1 MSTIEISNNRP
12 IGPNRTGLRSN
23 ISRDDNAARAPPL
36 DIQPNREVTVVNG
49 DRSNLTWKRYKLIEI
64 NQRTGMCLVEGIS
77 DSRQRNFPR
86 SVVKPKDWVDSFKG
100 LFRAM
105 ALVDDG
111 DDRKGDDFKDQQ
123 HHYVE
128 FHNFYHAMQLL
139 GAEYDHDHAL
149 KIFKALD
156 VRANGILSFGQ
167 FLNWVYGLGRTSDKG
182 RLLTTVE
189 CVTGV
194 RKWQNIL
201 TYYVM
206 AMGDNEAGVEGDRKQ
221 TIWTT
226 AAYDAASSTA
236 DTVHLITSSN
246 NDQDAQ
252 VNVFQIPKNLD
263 SFHSQFATKLQ
274 ANRDRLVEVY
284 SPSNEDERECSIVVM
299 GPGEIGK
306 SALINKFVKGV
317 FPHDYDPTIQD
328 HARKQILVDDK
339 PALLDILDTAGQDEF
354 ASMRYDW
361 LKDGIDILLICFSRS
376 DHESFIRAEELI
388 NISKRLLKQ
397 QKTPK
402 IVPILLVGT
411 KKDLSEQMCQVTLDD
426 VQDLRERYGGPDFIG
441 YEECSAF
448 MDDNVTEIFE
458 EAVLMYRKWRSES
471 AGIKIKYPTLREVQ
485 ARQRQV
491 SYVQQMNNNAS
502 KQRRKC
508 LGCLAKF
515 CPAMAAY
522 MESEEKTKKL
532 NIASVPKDKFGDELS
547 EPSYSKQH
555 FFVQRKFSW
564 GIAVS
569 CIIAMIFF
577 PIVITFETLLFVFYC
592 NATNC
597 CFKCLPTTVD
607 FTDTQ
612 VAVLYDLFAGIVGRD
627 PREEAKSEDARKW
640 FLSQTCGQK
649 VSRLALTLFIDVIF
663 FFAFFN
669 AITLGFGWFDTGS
682 TDADDL
688 AVVETLGP
696 GQIWGLMWLVL
707 ILYMSLDIDVVPP
720 APSMQALRPY
730 VMYLN
735 ADESIRTTA
744 YVFLRGFSKSTFAI
758 FRLEATAER
767 IGTSL
772 FVATVW
778 AILPGLVRVVLQTD
792 GGGKF
797 FPDGLKLQAITAMF
811 VSFTFIFTLVLGL
824 QMQLMSGLV
833 KYIGWMNDITNMLDE
848 VFSKKSELHYINLT
862 RHNNVLAWLEMR
874 TYLYTKG
881 LIIFA
886 RQEIF
891 VLYVIF
897 VQVVTGVYTL
907 QRLLSNSSDIS
918 ETYGSPSFV
927 GILVMFLLLTYSLL
941 RILRTTRMIERLQ
954 TKQIAL
960 LAAQKFQIYYK
971 RITWHPDKDS
981 ENEISEG
988 GDDYD
993 PDFDDIDPNNLPPM
1007 VDPVEDDSTDDD
1019 MNLNIVE
1026 EENGGRVSPVD
1037 GNKSENDALLGIV
1050 DDAAAAIDAQQTLDL
1065 SGPSTGNITRPTR
1078 LRLQRTQTRN
1088 FGKVENESM
1097 FSADYLDQ
1105 SEKFVQA
1112 AINICEA
1119 QDIIPRIFNI
1129 KVQVAVGLAVLCT
1142 SFAVL
1147 PTAIS
1152 LAFGDACAEW
1162 QN

>member
-1 MSTIEISNNRP
+1 
-12 IGPNRTGLRSN
+12 
-23 ISRDDNAARAPPL
+23 
-36 DIQPNREVTVVNG
+36 
-49 DRSNLTWKRYKLIEI
+49 
-64 NQRTGMCLVEGIS
+64 
-77 DSRQRNFPR
+77 
-86 SVVKPKDWVDSFKG
+86 
-100 LFRAM
+100 
-105 ALVDDG
+105 
-111 DDRKGDDFKDQQ
+111 
-123 HHYVE
+123 
-128 FHNFYHAMQLL
+128 
-139 GAEYDHDHAL
+139 
-149 KIFKALD
+149 
-156 VRANGILSFGQ
+156 
-167 FLNWVYGLGRTSDKG
+167 
-182 RLLTTVE
+182 
-189 CVTGV
+189 
-194 RKWQNIL
+194 
-201 TYYVM
+201 M
-206 AMGDNEAGVEGDRKQ
+206 AMGENEAGVEGDRKQ
-221 TIWTT
+221 TIWST

-236 DTVHLITSSN
+236 DTVHLITTSVG
-246 NDQDAQ
+246 NDADAQ
-252 VNVFQIPKNLD
+252 VNTFQVPKNLD
-263 SFHSQFATKLQ
+263 SFSSQFATKLQ
-274 ANRDRLVEVY
+274 ANRDKLVEVY
-284 SPSNEDERECSIVVM
+284 SPSNEDKRECSIVVM

-328 HARKQILVDDK
+328 HARKQILVEEE

-426 VQDLRERYGGPDFIG
+426 IQDLRDRYGGPEFIG

-448 MDDNVTEIFE
+448 MDDNVSEIFE
-458 EAVLMYRKWRSES
+458 EAVTMYRKWRSES
-471 AGIKIKYPTLREVQ
+471 AGIKIKHPTLRELQ
-485 ARQRQV
+485 ARKRQV
-491 SYVQQMNNNAS
+491 SYVQQMNTTAG

-508 LGCLAKF
+508 ISCLAKF

-522 MESEEKTKKL
+522 MESEDKTKKL

-555 FFVQRKFSW
+555 FFVKRQFSW
-564 GIAVS
+564 GIMLA
-569 CIIAMIFF
+569 CIVAMIFF
-577 PIVITFETLLFVFYC
+577 PIVVTLQTILFVFYC

-597 CFKCLPTTVD
+597 CFKCLPSSVD

-612 VAVLYDLFAGIVGRD
+612 VAVLYDLFAGMVGRD

-649 VSRLALTLFIDVIF
+649 ISRILIALFIDVL
-663 FFAFFN
+663 FAFAYINF
-669 AITLGFGWFDTGS
+669 ITVGFGWFNDGS
-682 TDADDL
+682 TDANDL
-688 AVVETLGP
+688 AVIETLGP
-696 GQIWGLMWLVL
+696 AQVWGLMWVVL
-707 ILYMSLDIDVVPP
+707 TLYMSLDIDVVPP
-720 APSMQALRPY
+720 APSMQSLRPY

-758 FRLEATAER
+758 FRLEATTER
-767 IGTSL
+767 ILTSL
-772 FVATVW
+772 FVATLW
-778 AILPGLVRVVLQTD
+778 ALLPGLVRVVLGTD
-792 GGGKF
+792 GGGLF
-797 FPDGLKLQAITAMF
+797 LPTGLEVEAVTAMF
-811 VSFTFIFTLVLGL
+811 VSFTFIFVLVLGL

-848 VFSKKSELHYINLT
+848 VFSKKGELHYINLT

-971 RITWHPDKDS
+971 RITWHPDKN
-981 ENEISEG
+981 ENELSEG

-993 PDFDDIDPNNLPPM
+993 PDFDDIDPRNLPPM
-1007 VDPVEDDSTDDD
+1007 VDPVEDDSSDDD

-1037 GNKSENDALLGIV
+1037 GGNKSENDALLGIV
-1050 DDAAAAIDAQQTLDL
+1050 DDAAAAIDSQQTFEL
-1065 SGPSTGNITRPTR
+1065 SGGSSNIRTKPTK
-1078 LRLQRTQTRN
+1078 LRLQRTQTHK

-1147 PTAIS
+1147 PTAVS

-1162 QN
+1162 SN